1 MTSSREFVRN
11 FHGKD
16 WWEKVT
22 LSGFRKFEF
31 SNGAYTSNFPIEFTR
46 KMMSRFSQNL
56 YSEAISKLRFG
67 DSTTAPF
74 RRYASLFC
82 CLTLAEGCYYSK
94 LLRSLAKPFLAFAWP
109 RKDCMASQSIAFPRK
124 TFARKRK
131 DCEVMQYLCVP
142 SQTFA
147 WPRNRK
153 NIFLMSSQY
162 RRTKQPSEQKRNLG

>member
-1 MTSSREFVRN
+1 MVPTQAIFSIDFTCKMT
-11 FHGKD
+11 
-16 WWEKVT
+16 
-22 LSGFRKFEF
+22 
-31 SNGAYTSNFPIEFTR
+31 
-46 KMMSRFSQNL
+46 SRFSQNL

-74 RRYASLFC
+74 RRYVSLFC

-153 NIFLMSSQY
+153 NIFLMSCNSHNGLLRLHCCDFCFQACWCGH
-162 RRTKQPSEQKRNLG
+162 RSDFH